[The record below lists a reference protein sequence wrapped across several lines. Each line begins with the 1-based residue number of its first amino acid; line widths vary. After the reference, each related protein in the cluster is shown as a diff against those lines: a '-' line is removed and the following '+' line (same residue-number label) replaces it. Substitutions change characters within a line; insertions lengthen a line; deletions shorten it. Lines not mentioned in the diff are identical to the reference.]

1 MRKTVLILAALTVM
15 GCTPIVNNRGYLP
28 DPDAEK
34 AIALGKDTKT
44 SIQQRL
50 GYPSTVA
57 TFSAAGDAWYY
68 ITGIEKQMAFFAPSV
83 QSRAIL
89 AVYFDKDGKV
99 TDLKHYSLRDGHVVA
114 FESRETPSKGRE
126 LTFLQQL
133 FNATPGVPLG
143 NSGQN
148 NNPGGGNGP
157 PGGGGGGG
165 GLPP

>member
-1 MRKTVLILAALTVM
+1 MRQTVLVLAALLVM
-15 GCTPIVNNRGYLP
+15 GCTPVVNNRGYLP

-34 AIALGKDTKT
+34 AINIGRDTKT
-44 SIQQRL
+44 SVQQAL
-50 GYPSTVA
+50 GFPSTEA
-57 TFSAAGDAWYY
+57 TFTAAGDAWYY
-68 ITGIEKQMAFFAPSV
+68 ITAVEKQVAFFDATV

-99 TDLKHYSLRDGHVVA
+99 KDLKHYSLRDGHIVA
-114 FESRETPSKGRE
+114 FETRETPTKGRE

-143 NSGQN
+143 NTSQAP
-148 NNPGGGNGP
+148 NPGGGGGGP

-165 GLPP
+165 YP